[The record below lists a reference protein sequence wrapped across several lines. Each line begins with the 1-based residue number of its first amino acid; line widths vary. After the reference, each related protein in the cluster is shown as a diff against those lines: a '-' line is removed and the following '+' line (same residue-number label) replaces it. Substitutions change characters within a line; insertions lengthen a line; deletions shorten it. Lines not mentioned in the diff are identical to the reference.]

1 MCDIQMIDSVRRSI
15 EALYTDS
22 QWKEADSQ
30 ACIVTPNIACWN
42 QETRGDKETCHR
54 ENQS

>member
-1 MCDIQMIDSVRRSI
+1 MIDSVRRSN

-42 QETRGDKETCHR
+42 QETCGDKETCHR